1 MSRNGF
7 SGKGRVFFLWNKTF
21 KRRFFFFLTILQ
33 PVYLKTCD
41 LGPVG
46 RLRPVDNPVP
56 ALWSFHRGANWPIV
70 ISVAKHKN
78 SLIRKCEHLVPY
90 HFFIKCIPSKKKK
103 KSSGTLSLGI
113 KTPQFGNHYC
123 SGWRSTQSKNTTRNS
138 FAMIRFQ
145 ANPRNVDWV

>member
-1 MSRNGF
+1 M
-7 SGKGRVFFLWNKTF
+7 
-21 KRRFFFFLTILQ
+21 
-33 PVYLKTCD
+33 YLKTCD

-103 KSSGTLSLGI
+103 KVVAHCLWVSRPPSLATTTAVVEEALKVRIPHGTALRWYVFKLI
-113 KTPQFGNHYC
+113 QEMLIEFRIFFP
-123 SGWRSTQSKNTTRNS
+123 STYKGRQSEHMNRKSMKNCNL
-138 FAMIRFQ
+138 I
-145 ANPRNVDWV
+145 NN